1 MTRGS
6 TMVLSA
12 ADKAAVRALWKKLST
27 NVGVYATEALERCG
41 QTSAFSG
48 LICLPARR

>member
-1 MTRGS
+1 MARGS

-48 LICLPARR
+48 LICLPASR